1 VAGAGVR
8 GGLARPELA
17 ARVLRVEHALLPR
30 VVDAVAAGTLA
41 LDDDGRVRG
50 AFLVGNPGELF
61 ALHHDPDA
69 LPRALD
75 AALTR

>member
-1 VAGAGVR
+1 
-8 GGLARPELA
+8 
-17 ARVLRVEHALLPR
+17 VEHALLPR

-50 AFLVGNPGELF
+50 AFLVGNPGEQF
-61 ALHHDPDA
+61 ALQHDPDA